1 MAGPGQIFD
10 IRTDSSLV
18 VQPIE
23 PTQSR
28 EISNVVKGGIALDVS
43 EKAFVEKTLQYISSI
58 NGCIE
63 TDLNLRTNTK
73 YPSRFIILISGLP
86 KITLHDFIQIST
98 TNGNIREITV
108 NVAEGTVKIDVWRQ
122 NKNKNSKKKKRKRER
137 SVVKTEVNLSNVDKM
152 DKKCLQTLVE
162 AFAKLKNVQTQFV
175 TRVDTSDP
183 EIYSIGM
190 YIFDNLSIRDI
201 VDIQHQS
208 RTYCREIIF
217 NFPQKQIE
225 AKCLHLSAPIR
236 RRRLTITNR

>member
-1 MAGPGQIFD
+1 MAGPNQNFD
-10 IRTDSSLV
+10 IRTNSSLV
-18 VQPIE
+18 LQPTE

-43 EKAFVEKTLQYISSI
+43 EQAFVEKTLQYVSSI
-58 NGCIE
+58 EGCVE

-73 YPSRFIILISGLP
+73 YPSRYIILISGLP

-122 NKNKNSKKKKRKRER
+122 NKNKNTKKKKRKRE
-137 SVVKTEVNLSNVDKM
+137 STLVKTELNLTNVDKR
-152 DKKCLQTLVE
+152 DHKCLQTLIQS
-162 AFAKLKNVQTQFV
+162 FAKLKNVQTQFV

-183 EIYSIGM
+183 EIYSISM
-190 YIFDNLSIRDI
+190 HIMDSLSIRDI
-201 VDIQHQS
+201 VDIQHKS

-217 NFPQKQIE
+217 YFPQKRIE

-236 RRRLTITNR
+236 RRILKIENR

>member
-1 MAGPGQIFD
+1 MANQIFD
-10 IRTDSSLV
+10 IRPNSSLV
-18 VQPIE
+18 LQPIE
-23 PTQSR
+23 PTKSR

-43 EKAFVEKTLQYISSI
+43 EQAFVEKTLQYISSI
-58 NGCIE
+58 NGCVE

-73 YPSRFIILISGLP
+73 YPSRFIIMISGLP

-122 NKNKNSKKKKRKRER
+122 NKNKSTKKKKRKRET
-137 SVVKTEVNLSNVDKM
+137 SLVKTDVDLSNVDKT
-152 DKKCLQTLVE
+152 DHKCLQTLVE
-162 AFAKLKNVQTQFV
+162 SFSKLKKIQTQFV

-183 EIYSIGM
+183 EIYSIEM
-190 YIFDNLSIRDI
+190 HIFDSLSIRDI
-201 VDIQHQS
+201 VNIQHQS

-225 AKCLHLSAPIR
+225 AKCLHLAAPIR
-236 RRRLTITNR
+236 RRMLTIKNR